1 MNNLLIVESPAKCKK
16 IENFL
21 GPGYVVLAS
30 FGHLTT
36 LKSLKDIDISKLPA
50 DVRKKFKQLQV
61 LHAERKIQNKAKS
74 DFLSFVK

>member
-1 MNNLLIVESPAKCKK
+1 MPIGPKPTVVIVESPAKCKK

-36 LKSLKDIDISKLPA
+36 LKSLKDIDI
-50 DVRKKFKQLQV
+50 
-61 LHAERKIQNKAKS
+61 NKYG
-74 DFLSFVK
+74 LN